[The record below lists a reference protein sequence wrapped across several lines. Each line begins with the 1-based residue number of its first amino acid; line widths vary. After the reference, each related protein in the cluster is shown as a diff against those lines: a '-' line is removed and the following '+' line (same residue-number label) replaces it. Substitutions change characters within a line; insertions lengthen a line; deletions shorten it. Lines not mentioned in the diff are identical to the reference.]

1 MVTKGGTLVMIGK
14 TISHY
19 RILEK
24 LGSGGMGVVYKA
36 EDTKLKRTVALKF
49 LPEELSKDRQALERF
64 QREAQA
70 ASALNHPN
78 ICVIHDIDEHAGQRS
93 PWGLRRVFR
102 NSRRAMCY
110 WAARHEPADYCG
122 FTLVELLIVVA
133 IIMTLAAMAIPSVVQ
148 SIESARVAKA
158 IADIH
163 TLETDIMLYEV
174 TDGKLPDTLAD
185 VGRGDLLDPWHN
197 PYQYL
202 NFANIKG
209 KEKCGRTA
217 FWSPL
222 IPITTSTAWVGT
234 EKAFHPLQL
243 SPARMILSV
252 PMMEG
257 TWVWLPNTEL
267 GAII

>member
-24 LGSGGMGVVYKA
+24 LGSACMGVVYKA
-36 EDTKLKRTVALKF
+36 EDTKLGGFVALKF
-49 LPEELSKDRQALERF
+49 LPEGLAKDHQVLERF
-64 QREAQA
+64 TREARA
-70 ASALNHPN
+70 ARALSHPN

-133 IIMTLAAMAIPSVVQ
+133 IMMTLAAMAIPSVVQ

-209 KEKCGRTA
+209 KGKMRKDRFLVPINTYYDLYSMGRDGK
-217 FWSPL
+217 SVP
-222 IPITTSTAWVGT
+222 PITAQPSQDDIICANDGGYVGL
-234 EKAFHPLQL
+234 ASQY
-243 SPARMILSV
+243 
-252 PMMEG
+252 
-257 TWVWLPNTEL
+257 
-267 GAII
+267 